1 MKKKIKG
8 FAFIMAASVLP
19 LMYMSGCSSISY
31 GNTKEEEV
39 VEYAVNAVLNHDKNY
54 IVKLA
59 DRAPEP
65 ETTTVWISDNEAQ
78 NAAGSESQEGNAGN
92 NNSSGGNSEK
102 PQTVTV
108 SANEGFGLS
117 GFTVTEAGYE
127 LSDRYPDG
135 NDGFSM
141 VALKNNKLLVL
152 KFNVTNN
159 SGSAASLDMLGK
171 NLSYRCL
178 INNSKGVNV
187 QVTALLNALNTYNGT
202 FEAGETKEMV
212 LVFQISDE
220 ISANINNISLY
231 IAKDSGTGV
240 IAIK

>member
-1 MKKKIKG
+1 MKKNIRN
-8 FAFIMAASVLP
+8 FAFVMAATLLP
-19 LMYMSGCSSISY
+19 LVYVSGCNKVSY
-31 GNTKEEEV
+31 ENADEDEV
-39 VEYAVNAVLNHDKNY
+39 IEYAVNAVLKHDRNY

-59 DRAPEP
+59 DRALEP
-65 ETTTVWISDNEAQ
+65 ETTTVWVDDDGQGNSDNNQ
-78 NAAGSESQEGNAGN
+78 TGNGN
-92 NNSSGGNSEK
+92 TTEK
-102 PQTVTV
+102 PQPVTV
-108 SANEGFGLS
+108 SANEAFELS
-117 GFTVTEAGYE
+117 GFTVTENGYE
-127 LSDRYPDG
+127 LTDRYPAG

-141 VALKNNKLLVL
+141 IALSKNKLLVL

-159 SGSAASLDMLGK
+159 SGSAAALDMMNR

-178 INNSKGVNV
+178 INDNKGVNV

-231 IAKDSGTGV
+231 VAKDSKTSV
-240 IAIK
+240 IAIKK

>member
-1 MKKKIKG
+1 MKKRMKS
-8 FAFIMAASVLP
+8 FAFIMAVSVLP
-19 LMYMSGCSSISY
+19 LMYMSGCSSINY

-65 ETTTVWISDNEAQ
+65 ETTTVWISDKETTVDNSGSQ
-78 NAAGSESQEGNAGN
+78 NGNIGN
-92 NNSSGGNSEK
+92 VNSSGGNSER

-117 GFTVTEAGYE
+117 GFTVAEAGYE
-127 LSDRYPDG
+127 LTDRYPYE

-141 VALKNNKLLVL
+141 VALNKNKLLVL
-152 KFNVTNN
+152 KFNVTNT
-159 SGSAASLDMLGK
+159 SGSTSSLDMLSK

-178 INNSKGVNV
+178 INNSKGINV